1 MPGTFGSRRLLRRLA
16 RVAGTVR
23 RSGSVNCVGLGGGKR
38 MEPITASRQAGSRCT
53 LPNSAPF
60 FPRSRRKRRKTCSCI
75 GRKTLWSTK
84 ESDVF
89 LAKTRLLLLQY
100 TPSSVMCRRVFNCSL
115 HVEASDDTEGIKK
128 KLKKR
133 TTKGL
138 SRSDGGLRRLLAYV
152 SQAQLRAYLCDELVV
167 V

>member
-1 MPGTFGSRRLLRRLA
+1 
-16 RVAGTVR
+16 
-23 RSGSVNCVGLGGGKR
+23 
-38 MEPITASRQAGSRCT
+38 
-53 LPNSAPF
+53 
-60 FPRSRRKRRKTCSCI
+60 
-75 GRKTLWSTK
+75 
-84 ESDVF
+84 
-89 LAKTRLLLLQY
+89 
-100 TPSSVMCRRVFNCSL
+100 MCRRVFNCSL

-128 KLKKR
+128 TKKKG

>member
-38 MEPITASRQAGSRCT
+38 MEPITASRKPVPGAPSRT
-53 LPNSAPF
+53 APLF
-60 FPRSRRKRRKTCSCI
+60 FRGRGVNDGRRAAALVGKLCGPQKRATFSWQKRDYCCCSKRPPVLCV
-75 GRKTLWSTK
+75 G
-84 ESDVF
+84 VF
-89 LAKTRLLLLQY
+89 LTV
-100 TPSSVMCRRVFNCSL
+100 PSTSRPVTIPKGL
-115 HVEASDDTEGIKK
+115 K
-128 KLKKR
+128 KLKKKG